1 MQLNPYRR
9 GIQSA
14 RGPVQRQK
22 PSQAPLT
29 YATHDGKPVAKGHP
43 NFQGY
48 IKRKGN
54 VMYPIF
60 SRKAK
65 QASLVP
71 PFVHHI
77 ALDILAALEE

>member
-1 MQLNPYRR
+1 
-9 GIQSA
+9 
-14 RGPVQRQK
+14 
-22 PSQAPLT
+22 
-29 YATHDGKPVAKGHP
+29 VAKGHP